1 MRKLEVIAAII
12 ITIATIVILNTCS
25 GNFQAPPLEE
35 EVGTENTLQ

>member
-25 GNFQAPPLEE
+25 GSFQAPPIEE
-35 EVGTENTLQ
+35 EMGTESTLE